1 LNPTS
6 GSNVRTDNE
15 PSLLLDFEVI
25 NPNGARKLLFK
36 KNDNDSFGL
45 SLKKFFLRPIMRM
58 LAKQHIVSLFET
70 RLSGFQEAK
79 DFIATARQNSSWGKG
94 VKASEVKK
102 IIARASLRGYELK
115 NPQDRE
121 WSDTTINNIITEY
134 LNDQGNLAVELSR
147 LLAEENLPETGLQA
161 LMQYAANQD
170 ATLSVRDNA
179 PILAL
184 MRHIGKVEDR
194 QKSTLPAAF
203 NEKISKIFEDYVAQY
218 EAAKAEGNFV
228 EIKSVTGLS
237 SRNLRN

>member
-1 LNPTS
+1 MNPTS

-79 DFIATARQNSSWGKG
+79 DFIATARQNNSWGQG

-102 IIARASLRGYELK
+102 IIARASLRGYEFK
-115 NPQDRE
+115 NPQERG
-121 WSDTTINNIITEY
+121 WSDTTINNIVTEY
-134 LNDQGNLAVELSR
+134 LNDQGNLAVELRR

-161 LMQYAANQD
+161 LMQYAANPD
-170 ATLSVRDNA
+170 ATLSVRDNE

-194 QKSTLPAAF
+194 YKLTLPGAF

-228 EIKSVTGLS
+228 EIKNITGLS
-237 SRNLRN
+237 SRDLRN